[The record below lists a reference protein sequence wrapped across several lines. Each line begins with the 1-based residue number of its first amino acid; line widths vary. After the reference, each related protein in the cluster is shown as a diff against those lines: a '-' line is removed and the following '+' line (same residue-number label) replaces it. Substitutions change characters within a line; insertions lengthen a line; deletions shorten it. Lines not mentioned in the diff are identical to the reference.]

1 MIRCDGIARNLVLA
15 GFLTVLGALKPDTS
29 VAQTPDTEAEEPAEF
44 GEVTVTGSRIRRD
57 EFTSAAPLQIFDVE
71 AARRAGITTV
81 AELLQRSSI
90 ANGQQIDN
98 TLNTNAGAS
107 NASEPPP
114 LGGVGSANISLRA
127 LEPERTLIL
136 INGRR
141 LGSSGVRGAPAQPDI
156 NLLPLNIVERVEVIT
171 EGASSV
177 YGADAVAG
185 VVNVILKDDFEGLE
199 FTANAEQPE
208 DSGGEVKQF
217 SFLGGTTSDKGKFLV
232 SGEFFDRDR
241 LSVGDREPCLRKIEV
256 TADGQVFDP
265 CRNGFF
271 DNAVADLTGLN
282 PLGDI
287 FLWYTPGQS
296 DTGIPNF
303 SSAANLAE
311 PTDPQAADD
320 RADLRNRFVFD
331 PFYNDTDERLAADL
345 VQPIQRFSLLS
356 LGSYAPGWFGL
367 EDEVYYEA
375 SYFNRELLNFAS
387 TEQIFP
393 SVPGMIPQ
401 EDANGNIVV
410 DADGNP
416 MLVDN
421 PLSPFPGTATPIY
434 TLDDLPQRR
443 DVELQ
448 HFRMVTGLRG
458 FIDAGWFGRHNIGYD
473 VFASYDRGTGFQS
486 QPLLNESNL
495 ILALETL
502 RLDANGNPICG
513 IPTPSNEIGFL
524 TPQPCV
530 PVNFFAPSLFTGGP
544 TGEGAFA
551 TGAERDFLIGT
562 RTNRTVTEQLMG
574 AAYITGDIAEI
585 PTGGTVGFATGV
597 EFRDDQINSAVDFLG
612 GSGLVAAENPL
623 QEGPTVGRRNIM
635 DVYGEVNV
643 PLLVGRQAVDL
654 LQIEGA
660 LRYTEESNFGNETTG
675 RARLTYRPI
684 NWLTFSSSYGTSF
697 RAPNL
702 REQFLADQFQ
712 SVGGDSDPCVV
723 PAEANVGSMYVAA
736 NDPRSQT
743 VLDNCVQS
751 GADPTMLGLQATT
764 TIPVTVGGNPMDLDP
779 ETSDAFTATVQV
791 SPPLGENWGFD
802 IAVSYFDIEIEDTV
816 RSIGATTIMGRC
828 FEDAPDLSSP
838 FCDRISRGQTGAPLF
853 NVINFVDASFVN
865 VGKETSKGIDV
876 NTRLSRTVDLFG
888 APIDFG
894 WLTATTFQT
903 DRTEQIFDG
912 GMTDD
917 LRGNFGIADT
927 RLTSTVI
934 ARHNNWEALWI
945 ARYQSGT
952 EAGREAR
959 IDADCG
965 VFDDDLDLAGTVET
979 AALCSA
985 DSVWYHD
992 FAATY
997 LRDTW
1002 ALSFGVNN
1010 AFDEEP
1016 PLVNIGVGSN
1026 RANRITSSGYDQF
1039 GRSYFLTL
1047 TKTL

>member
-1 MIRCDGIARNLVLA
+1 MIRWNGMARAAVLA
-15 GFLTVLGALKPDTS
+15 GAWVAAGLLRPDAV
-29 VAQTPDTEAEEPAEF
+29 VAQTADEEADEPADM

-71 AARRAGITTV
+71 GAKRAGIMTV

-90 ANGQQIDN
+90 ANGRQIDN

-185 VVNVILKDDFEGLE
+185 VVNVILKDNYEGLE
-199 FTANAEQPE
+199 FTVNAEQPA
-208 DSGGEVKQF
+208 DSGGEVEQF
-217 SFLGGTTSDKGKFLV
+217 SFLAGTTSDRGKFML
-232 SGEFFDRDR
+232 SGEYFDRER
-241 LSVGDREPCLRKIEV
+241 LSVGEREPCLRKIEV
-256 TADGQVFDP
+256 TADGQVFNP

-271 DNAVADLTGLN
+271 DNSVLDLTGLN

-303 SSAANLAE
+303 SSAANLA
-311 PTDPQAADD
+311 PPADPQAADD

-345 VQPIQRFSLLS
+345 VQPIQRFSVLS
-356 LGSYAPGWFGL
+356 LGSYAPGWFGV

-375 SYFNRELLNFAS
+375 SYFNRELLNIAS

-401 EDANGNIVV
+401 EDANGNVVV
-410 DADGNP
+410 DAAGNP
-416 MLVDN
+416 VLVDN
-421 PLSPFPGTATPIY
+421 PFSPFPDTATPIY

-443 DVELQ
+443 EVELQ

-458 FIDAGWFGRHNIGYD
+458 FVDAGWFGRHNIGYD

-486 QPLLNESNL
+486 QLLLNETNL

-502 RLDANGNPICG
+502 RLDAGGNPVCG
-513 IPTPSNEIGFL
+513 VPTRNNQIGFL

-544 TGEGAFA
+544 SGEGAFA
-551 TGAERDFLIGT
+551 TAAERDFLIGT
-562 RTNRTVTEQLMG
+562 RTNRTVTEQVMG
-574 AAYITGDIAEI
+574 AAYLTGDIAEI
-585 PTGGTVGFATGV
+585 PSGGTVAFATGI
-597 EFRDDQINSAVDFLG
+597 EFRDDKINSAVDYLG
-612 GSGLVAAENPL
+612 GNGLVAAENPL
-623 QEGPTVGRRNIM
+623 QEGPTIGRRNIK
-635 DVYGEVNV
+635 DVYGEVSV
-643 PLLVGRQAVDL
+643 PLLVGRQGADL

-660 LRYTEESNFGNETTG
+660 LRYTDESNFGSETTG
-675 RARLTYRPI
+675 RARLTWRPVD
-684 NWLTFSSSYGTSF
+684 WVSLSSSYGTSF

-723 PAEANVGSMYVAA
+723 PVDANVGGMYVAA
-736 NDPRSQT
+736 NDTRSQT

-779 ETSDAFTATVQV
+779 ETSDAFTATVQL
-791 SPPLGENWGFD
+791 SPPLGENWDFD

-816 RSIGATTIMGRC
+816 RSIGATTIMSRC
-828 FEDAPDLSSP
+828 FEDAPNLESP
-838 FCDRISRGQTGAPLF
+838 FCDRIRRGQAGAPLF

-865 VGKETSKGIDV
+865 VGQETSKGIDV
-876 NTRLSRTVDLFG
+876 NTRLARSVDLFG
-888 APIDFG
+888 APVEFG

-903 DRTEQIFDG
+903 DRTEQIFEG
-912 GMTDD
+912 GMSDD

-927 RLTSTVI
+927 RLTSTVT
-934 ARHNNWEALWI
+934 ARLNNWEALWI

-959 IDADCG
+959 LDADCG

-979 AALCSA
+979 TPLCSA
-985 DSVWYHD
+985 DSAVYHD

-1002 ALSFGVNN
+1002 AVSFGINN